1 MEFLLSKLFGTWP
14 EIICQYQ
21 ILVQLPDDET
31 SCSTNKQS
39 YANKQY
45 KLIHMNKYDTKSKLN
60 FLLI

>member
-31 SCSTNKQS
+31 SCSTNKQ
-39 YANKQY
+39 Y
-45 KLIHMNKYDTKSKLN
+45 KLIHMNKYDIKYKLN
-60 FLLI
+60 FLLILSL